1 MLSAIFTSIIVLV
14 FNALFVPRVGI
25 PPFALFVAF
34 ANLALLGLGASSE
47 VFDLQSASEF
57 PTTFT
62 LPSEDSSSPSDWLP
76 AGIDP
81 GRVAHTVFTSVGDGV
96 WCYGNLPNVLLWI
109 GFWLASP
116 YQAFTYLSGST
127 VGQLASIFLG
137 LPASTIHSGFGLWT
151 YGTSTQLIGGLLF
164 VPSFT
169 SYFLGL
175 LAAVLNVLLFNAFS
189 IILSTWGLSPLAG
202 AWSNSLTM
210 IIFASFK
217 FMQTNLVPVHIRDMT
232 VSEDHYFQQLMM
244 DKFIA
249 DFGALLKDDEQSVR
263 KSSGD
268 LTSMIDAISLKVD
281 HAEHAIAATADRIA
295 HNPNLLN
302 LIWLVMSWG
311 AFSYSD
317 LQAGNNASANEQDL
331 KHEVEKLI
339 PNRLLGMLPS
349 IFRALKSLDTLYGYE
364 TTSKAGFESTLMCVV
379 MLSGAMKPTAAGLHQ
394 FEILLADVAE
404 RFDESHRTEA
414 AFVFVILKRCAEA
427 RIEVG
432 LENIFS
438 YIDSSGDGAVDL
450 NELIAVF
457 TRAHPNDE
465 ALLSKLEALFEELDE
480 DKSGDITSL
489 ELAHSIMKYKY
500 TAGMSVSMWTA
511 VEKMVI
517 QNSMSQRNST
527 TDPIDTATSYISAAL
542 AASHRDEGSD
552 NE

>member
-1 MLSAIFTSIIVLV
+1 MLSAIFTSILVLV
-14 FNALFVPRVGI
+14 FHALFIPRIGI

-47 VFDLQSASEF
+47 VFDLQNDSEF
-57 PTTFT
+57 PEFPISFT
-62 LPSEDSSSPSDWLP
+62 LPSENSSNPSNWLP

-81 GRVAHTVFTSVGDGV
+81 WRVAYTVFTSVGDCV
-96 WCYGNLPNVLLWI
+96 WCYDKLPNVLLWI

-116 YQAFTYLSGST
+116 YQAFTYLSGSA
-127 VGQLASIFLG
+127 VGQLAGIFLG
-137 LPASTIHSGFGLWT
+137 LPASTIHGGFGLWA
-151 YGTSTQLIGGLLF
+151 YGNSTQVIGGLLF

-175 LAAVLNVLLFNAFS
+175 LAAVLNVLLSNAFS
-189 IILSTWGLSPLAG
+189 IILGTWGLSTLA
-202 AWSNSLTM
+202 ATWANTFSVFT
-210 IIFASFK
+210 FASFK
-217 FMQTNLVPVHIRDMT
+217 FMQTNLVPVHIWDMT
-232 VSEDHYFQQLMM
+232 VACDHFFQQRMM
-244 DKFIA
+244 NKLTT
-249 DFGALLKDDEQSVR
+249 DFGALLKGDKQSQR
-263 KSSGD
+263 ESSRD
-268 LTSMIDAISLKVD
+268 LTSTIDAIAVTVES
-281 HAEHAIAATADRIA
+281 AEHAVAATADRMS
-295 HNPNLLN
+295 HKLLN
-302 LIWLVMSWG
+302 LIWLTISWG
-311 AFSYSD
+311 AFSYSE
-317 LQAGNNASANEQDL
+317 LQAGNNTSANEQDL
-331 KHEVEKLI
+331 KHEVGELI

-432 LENIFS
+432 LESIFR
-438 YIDSSGDGAVDL
+438 YIDSSGDGAIDL
-450 NELIAVF
+450 NEFITVF

-465 ALLSKLEALFEELDE
+465 ALLNKLEALFNELDE

-500 TAGMSVSMWTA
+500 TAGM
-511 VEKMVI
+511 
-517 QNSMSQRNST
+517 
-527 TDPIDTATSYISAAL
+527 
-542 AASHRDEGSD
+542 
-552 NE
+552 